1 MKRQDSR
8 TAKAAVDAFRNASL
22 GEIDPPKTVKLRAGD
37 IEIWRMI
44 MRARAR
50 DEWSDPDLHHAANL
64 TRCLADIERISSEIE
79 SDGDTV
85 KNDRGTQIVNPKHAL
100 LETLSRRSV
109 ALTRLL
115 HLHAS
120 VLVGRPETAVGARA
134 AEASAREAI
143 VDDAED
149 GLLGTPSRL
158 Q

>member
-8 TAKAAVDAFRNASL
+8 TAKAAVDAFRNASM
-22 GEIDPPKTVKLRAGD
+22 GEIEPPKTVKLRDGD
-37 IEIWRMI
+37 LAIWRVL

-64 TRCLADIERISSEIE
+64 TRCLADIERISTELNAE
-79 SDGDTV
+79 GDTV
-85 KNDRGTQIVNPKHAL
+85 ENARGTVIVNPKHSL
-100 LETLSRRSV
+100 LEVLSRRAV

-120 VLVGRPETAVGARA
+120 VLGGRPETVLGARA

-149 GLLGTPSRL
+149 GLIGTPSRL